1 MSTSTLAGIS
11 MTVAAAAIWYVLG
24 IGPIVLW
31 LILAAVAAPIVG
43 RAIAADEAFDVAWD
57 AEDED

>member
-1 MSTSTLAGIS
+1 MAAENIAGVVLTI
-11 MTVAAAAIWYVLG
+11 AAAAMWYVLG